1 MKKESVISWFDVIKL
16 AIGIMVGVTPML
28 LVFINYSEKEFN
40 SQKKDVPQHP
50 KIEIVE
56 KQDTIYEDLDDDF
69 EYKMTAEEI
78 LKERENLRYVIWV
91 DSVYMTIPDEILV
104 YIVNEDKTDRSSQ
117 GIVEEYIA
125 NKKKYH
131 QFLHRKQNDSTKM
144 R

>member
-1 MKKESVISWFDVIKL
+1 
-16 AIGIMVGVTPML
+16 
-28 LVFINYSEKEFN
+28 
-40 SQKKDVPQHP
+40 
-50 KIEIVE
+50 
-56 KQDTIYEDLDDDF
+56 
-69 EYKMTAEEI
+69 MTAEEI
-78 LKERENLRYVIWV
+78 LNERENLRYVIWV